1 MVMAAHRL
9 AFEDFH
15 SGEAGPDAQR
25 RASQRQTGQSQQRD
39 RHTFFVSGNSLVVG
53 VGRSDQV
60 QCDGEKTEGLS
71 FRDGPQDQTRNL
83 EIPGSHFVRPGMT
96 TQLGR

>member
-1 MVMAAHRL
+1 MPSAAPPN
-9 AFEDFH
+9 AKP
-15 SGEAGPDAQR
+15 GK
-25 RASQRQTGQSQQRD
+25 ASSAIVIRS
-39 RHTFFVSGNSLVVG
+39 FFVSGNSLVVG

>member
-1 MVMAAHRL
+1 MPSAAPPSTPN
-9 AFEDFH
+9 AK
-15 SGEAGPDAQR
+15 P
-25 RASQRQTGQSQQRD
+25 SQQRD